1 MYAVQTIE
9 DAFVTALTPL
19 KDAGTLRTLETYGG
33 QLNEADIEKITL
45 RFPAIYVVWG
55 GSDIEQA
62 NRTDN
67 LVARVSV
74 LICEK
79 SLRGQ
84 AEARRGATE
93 SPGVYALMEQARAL
107 LHRQFVLDGWTPARL
122 VREAPLLFDRDGGLA
137 VYEAQYQ
144 MKTKT

>member
-1 MYAVQTIE
+1 MRPT
-9 DAFVTALTPL
+9 
-19 KDAGTLRTLETYGG
+19 GG
-33 QLNEADIEKITL
+33 QLNESDIEKITL
-45 RFPAIYVVWG
+45 AISRDLRGLGRFGY
-55 GSDIEQA
+55 
-62 NRTDN
+62 RTGEPDGQPD
-67 LVARVSV
+67 VARVSV

-84 AEARRGATE
+84 AEARRGAAE

-107 LHRQFVLDGWTPARL
+107 LHRQFVLEGWTPARL